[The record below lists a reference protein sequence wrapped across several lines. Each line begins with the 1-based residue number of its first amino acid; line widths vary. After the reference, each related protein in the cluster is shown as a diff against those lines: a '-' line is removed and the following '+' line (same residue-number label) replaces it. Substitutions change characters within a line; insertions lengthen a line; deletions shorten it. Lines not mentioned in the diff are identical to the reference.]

1 MNKLLISLLTLLAT
15 HLPALGQL
23 AEIEHDMFESMLES
37 DKAVIVAVHTG
48 AEDATAQQQI
58 NRFNTRLKEAYP
70 NYDFREAWTTRDLI
84 KQSGDDSPIK
94 TPDELFS
101 QLKKD
106 GYTHVLVQSSNIINC
121 AEMQFLRYAVET
133 AKENFKQIRLGE
145 PLLSTPAD
153 YEHAIKAMAA
163 AYGNEKEANIL
174 MCSGT
179 ASVEDSQYAM
189 LDYTLKDQD
198 FKEWFV
204 GTVDGYLSL
213 ESLKKQLKTNKIK
226 KVHIIPFTFAQSSQ
240 TTASTIKEWAQNLQ
254 EAGYKVTTELRCLG
268 DLDAIMDIFE
278 KHIKHAEKFRRYSA
292 KEMKMIAR

>member
-1 MNKLLISLLTLLAT
+1 MNRLLILLVTLLAAY
-15 HLPALGQL
+15 LPALGQL
-23 AEIEHDMFESMLES
+23 AEIEHDMFESMLDA

-48 AEDATAQQQI
+48 AEDATALQQI
-58 NRFNTRLKEAYP
+58 DRFNARLKKAYP

-84 KQSGDDSPIK
+84 KQSSDGTSIK

-145 PLLSTPAD
+145 PWLSTPAD
-153 YEHAIKAMAA
+153 YEHAIKAMAE

-240 TTASTIKEWAQNLQ
+240 TTASTIQKWAKNLQ

>member
-1 MNKLLISLLTLLAT
+1 MNKLLISLLTLLVT
-15 HLPALGQL
+15 HLPVMGQL

-58 NRFNTRLKEAYP
+58 DRFNTRLKEAYP

-84 KQSGDDSPIK
+84 KLSNDGTSIK

-133 AKENFKQIRLGE
+133 AKENFKQIRLGD
-145 PLLSTPAD
+145 PLLSTPED
-153 YEHAIKAMAA
+153 YEYAIKAMAE

-174 MCSGT
+174 MCNGT

-204 GTVDGYLSL
+204 GTVDGHLSL
-213 ESLKKQLKTNKIK
+213 ESLKKQLKTNKVK
-226 KVHIIPFTFAQSSQ
+226 KVHIIPFTFAQSTQ